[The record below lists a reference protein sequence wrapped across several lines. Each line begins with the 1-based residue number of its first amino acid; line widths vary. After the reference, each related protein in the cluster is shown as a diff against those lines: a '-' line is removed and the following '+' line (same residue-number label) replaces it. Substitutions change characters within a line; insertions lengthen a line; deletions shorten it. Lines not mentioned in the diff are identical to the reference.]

1 MSRDL
6 ILQASGVSVSA
17 SQTDS
22 QVSKSFDLP
31 QYGPAL
37 LRVVVSS
44 ATEATGI
51 TFKLKDSAD
60 NGATYQAVGSESQ
73 VSLVKKT
80 FVAGIPEVSTI
91 TFPDKATATMGDYF
105 EITAFDGTK
114 WAAALDKQ
122 MYEVQTLTFPDKATA
137 AHQDLIIVESAAG
150 TKYAVALTKP
160 VAEVQTLTFPDKATA
175 AHQDFIIVEN
185 TAGVQYAVALTKPV
199 AEVQTLTIPAGAAA
213 SASRDFVILTDGS
226 GLTWATYFDTSGAD
240 AAPSAAAYT
249 AVDASRKIKTVI
261 TGLAADTDIVTAM
274 TSALNGLTG
283 FTAAVTLSGT
293 TTLIATMVAKAP
305 CANPVVFAEDGIAA
319 ATNFSGA
326 ETTAGVASVAPSG
339 PLWTAATYKG
349 LADISADTTA
359 AQVAARAETALNAL
373 TGFTAAITTDDTAAD
388 GTMTLTQVV
397 KAPVT
402 NPVPKDAAESG
413 AGTITGV
420 QTTSGVAS
428 VAPSGPLWTAATY
441 KGLADISGDTTAA
454 QVAARAE
461 TAFNA
466 LTGFTAAITTDDTAA
481 NGTMTL
487 TQTASGPTVNPVPK
501 DAAESGAGTI
511 TGVQTVGGVAT
522 ASPSGAIWTAI
533 PAGRKVAV
541 NILNATTAAS
551 VAALVEAALD
561 GLTGFTAVL
570 TTDDSAADGTM
581 TVTQVAAGVVADP
594 APHNTGD
601 SGAGSISVTV
611 DTAGAVGGVNLA
623 TEEMTVTS
631 HGWVTGDQVVA
642 MGTLPTG
649 LVTSTT
655 YYVIRVD
662 ANTLKLA
669 STWANAM
676 AGTSVDLTVLGPG
689 TGTLVQA
696 NYDIRMIKEDSS
708 DLAQMPFWSP
718 LIVVANT
725 GSGDSCTVSAIYLSE

>member
-1 MSRDL
+1 M
-6 ILQASGVSVSA
+6 SVSA

-31 QYGPAL
+31 HYGPAL
-37 LRVVVSS
+37 LRVVLSS
-44 ATEATGI
+44 ATETTGI

-60 NGATYQAVGSESQ
+60 SGATYQAVGSESQ

-91 TFPDKATATMGDYF
+91 TFPTKSAAAMGDYVEF
-105 EITAFDGTK
+105 TAFDGTT

-160 VAEVQTLTFPDKATA
+160 VAEIQTLTFPDKATA
-175 AHQDFIIVEN
+175 VHQDFIIVED
-185 TAGVQYAVALTKPV
+185 TAAVQYAVALTKPV
-199 AEVQTLTIPAGAAA
+199 AEVQTLTVPASAAA

-226 GLTWATYFDTSGAD
+226 GLTWATYWDTSGAD

-249 AVDASRKIKTVI
+249 AVDAARKIKTVI
-261 TGLAADTDIVTAM
+261 TGAAANTDIVTAM
-274 TSALNGLTG
+274 IAALNGLTG

-293 TTLIATMVAKAP
+293 TTLIATMVVKAP
-305 CANPVVFAEDGIAA
+305 CANPVIFAEDGVAA
-319 ATNFSGA
+319 ATNYSGA

-339 PLWTAATYKG
+339 ALWTAVAGARKG
-349 LADISADTTA
+349 LADISGDTTA
-359 AQVAARAETALNAL
+359 VQVAARAETALNAL
-373 TGFTAAITTDDTAAD
+373 TGFTAAITTNDTAAD

-397 KAPVT
+397 KAPAT

-413 AGTITGV
+413 VGTITGV
-420 QTTSGVAS
+420 QSTGGVAS
-428 VAPSGPLWTAATY
+428 VAPSGALWTAATY
-441 KGLADISGDTTAA
+441 KGLADISSDTTNI

-466 LTGFTAAITTDDTAA
+466 LSGFTAAITTDDTAA

-487 TQTASGPTVNPVPK
+487 TQTASGPTVNPVPL
-501 DAAESGAGTI
+501 DAPESGVGTI
-511 TGVQTVGGVAT
+511 AGVQSVGGVAT

-533 PAGRKVAV
+533 PAGRKTNV

-561 GLTGFTAVL
+561 GLTGLTAVL
-570 TTDDSAADGTM
+570 TTDDAAANGTM

-601 SGAGSISVTV
+601 SGAGSISVVV

-655 YYVIRVD
+655 YYVIKVD

-676 AGTSVDLTVLGPG
+676 AGTSVDLTVLAPG

-725 GSGDSCTVSAIYLSE
+725 GSGDSCTVSAIHLAE